1 MSRQHINAYRT
12 RLANLRDRS
21 GSANEGVV
29 SDAFRFLLERWGGS
43 ADLMLVPQW
52 EATGPRGNAIRI
64 DGALV
69 PKSIRF
75 PLGFWEAKDQKDDLA
90 REIAKKIRDGYPT
103 DNIIFEDTREA
114 VLYQNRVEVWRA
126 PLTGDDDAP
135 LVALLTRF
143 FAYDRPEI
151 AEFKAAAKQFHA
163 DLPVTLGVLREA
175 LAEAEAKNATYRDAA
190 AAFLDHAKAAIN
202 PAVTADDV
210 REMLIQ
216 HILTEAIFARVFDDA
231 AYHTENNVAQRL
243 MALEK
248 AFFTGDLRHR
258 TTERLKPYYNAITR
272 AATGIPG
279 RAEKQ
284 AFLKTIY
291 EGFYKVYN
299 PKAADRLGVV
309 YTPGEIVRFMIRG
322 ADWLCEK
329 HFGKC
334 LIDPGVEILDPATGT
349 GTFIVEL
356 LEHFA
361 GDREKLR
368 HKYKEELHANEVA
381 ILPYYVANLNIEATY
396 AALTGQYAEFPNLCF
411 VDTLDNTAGLGVFAG
426 HQGDMFGSFS
436 DENIGRIKRQ
446 NERKISVIIGN
457 PPYNANQQNENDNN
471 KNRTYARIDAR
482 IKDTYIKASTAQ
494 KTKLY
499 DMYARFFRWASD
511 RLKDEGIVAF
521 ITNRS
526 FIDAKT
532 FDGFRKTVFQGFS
545 ELYIIDL
552 GGDYKNPGAAGK
564 ANVFGISTGVAIAFL
579 IKRDAGVLA
588 KSVGIASLP
597 DSDAREK
604 LAWLDSVDLPA
615 IDFRQ
620 IKPSMA
626 GQWINQSTT
635 DWTSLAAVADLKT
648 KSSAIKSQEK
658 SIFKLISLGVITARD
673 DWVYARSDEEL
684 LAKVDK
690 ITQEYSTAIADPRP
704 WAVTDAD
711 EPRFRSPTIKWTRR
725 LKKLGR
731 RRQKID
737 PPQVRNCMYRPFA
750 RRWLALSKQL
760 NEELYSNE
768 SVWPASG
775 LPNRAIWIND
785 TGARSNF
792 MSLATDAVADY
803 HFGASVDGYQQL
815 PRYRYL
821 PSGERVDNVT
831 DWAVAQFAAR
841 YPDAAVTKDA
851 IFAYVY
857 AALHDPVYRTTYA
870 ADLRREFPRI
880 PLHDDFARW
889 VAWGQALLD
898 LHIGYETVA
907 PFALTRVDTPTGK
920 PPVPKLKSL
929 PDTGVIVLDSDTQLT
944 GMPATAWDYRLGNR
958 SAIDWVLDQ
967 HKEKKIKDPTVARLF
982 DTYRFADHKE
992 RVIDLLGRVIAVS
1005 LATVAITEAMAALP
1019 RLEESAALRSVAR

>member
-29 SDAFRFLLERWGGS
+29 SDAFRFLLERWGAS
-43 ADLMLVPQW
+43 DDLMLVPQW

-75 PLGFWEAKDQKDDLA
+75 PLGYWEAKDQKDELA

-114 VLYQNRVEVWRA
+114 VLYQNRVEVLRA
-126 PLTGDDDAP
+126 PLVGDDDG
-135 LVALLTRF
+135 LIALLTRF

-151 AEFKAAAKQFHA
+151 AEFKAAAKRFHA
-163 DLPVTLGVLREA
+163 DLPVTLGVLRDA
-175 LAEAEAKNATYRDAA
+175 LAEAEANNPAYRDAA
-190 AAFLDHAKAAIN
+190 AAFLDHAHAAIN

-231 AYHTENNVAQRL
+231 AYHRENNVAQRL
-243 MALEK
+243 AALET
-248 AFFTGDLRHR
+248 AFLTGELRHR

-284 AFLKTIY
+284 TFLKTIY
-291 EGFYKVYN
+291 ESFYKVYN

-361 GDREKLR
+361 GDRDKLR

-396 AALTGQYAEFPNLCF
+396 AALTGQYAEYPNLCF
-411 VDTLDNTAGLGVFAG
+411 VDTLDNTAGLGMFAG

-457 PPYNANQQNENDNN
+457 PPYNANQRNENDNN
-471 KNRTYARIDAR
+471 KNRTYARVDAR
-482 IKDTYIKASTAQ
+482 IKDTYIRASDAQ
-494 KTKLY
+494 KTRMY
-499 DMYARFFRWASD
+499 DPYARFFRWASD
-511 RLKDEGIVAF
+511 RLKDEGIISF

-526 FIDAKT
+526 FYST
-532 FDGFRKTVFQGFS
+532 GSFDGFRRIVDSEFS
-545 ELYIIDL
+545 ALYVLDL
-552 GGDYKNPGAAGK
+552 GGDYKDPGPAGSS
-564 ANVFGISTGVAIAFL
+564 NVFGIGTGVAISFL
-579 IKRDAGVLA
+579 IKQKGRLGSQGINYLA
-588 KSVGIASLP
+588 VPNFSVI
-597 DSDAREK
+597 DK
-604 LAWLDSVDLPA
+604 LAWLSSTDP
-615 IDFRQ
+615 
-620 IKPSMA
+620 
-626 GQWINQSTT
+626 QSI
-635 DWTSLAAVADLKT
+635 DWTRRRLNNAGDWADPQSGFPDNFIKLASAKT
-648 KSSAIKSQEK
+648 TPRLNAASPA
-658 SIFKLISLGVITARD
+658 IFKLHTLGVVTNRD
-673 DWVYARSDEEL
+673 DWVYDIDRNRLARKLKYLTD
-684 LAKVDK
+684 AY
-690 ITQEYSTAIADPRP
+690 QTAITDLTP
-704 WAVTDAD
+704 WAKDD
-711 EPRFRSPTIKWTRR
+711 RLEPRFRSGGKWTRL
-725 LKKLGR
+725 LKGLAR
-731 RRQKID
+731 RRTPIIN
-737 PPQVRNCMYRPFA
+737 PNICEACYRPFVKRCFA
-750 RRWLALSKQL
+750 YSAQL
-760 NEELYSNE
+760 NEVHYLNGQVFPVSGFGSNR
-768 SVWPASG
+768 SIVITGPDSQKPWMALAVDCVPDLHLVGSG
-775 LPNRAIWIND
+775 A
-785 TGARSNF
+785 GSEE
-792 MSLATDAVADY
+792 
-803 HFGASVDGYQQL
+803 L

-841 YPDAAVTKDA
+841 YGAAAATKDA

-880 PLHDDFARW
+880 PFHDDFARW

-898 LHIGYETVA
+898 LHIGYEGVA
-907 PFALTRVDTPTGK
+907 PYPLTRVNASPGK

-929 PDTGVIVLDSDTQLT
+929 PDTGTIVLDSDTQLT
-944 GMPATAWDYRLGNR
+944 GVPLAAWDYRLGNR

-992 RVIDLLGRVIAVS
+992 QVIDLLGRVV
-1005 LATVAITEAMAALP
+1005 TV
-1019 RLEESAALRSVAR
+1019 SVATTSIVSEMCKVSDPKR

>member
-1 MSRQHINAYRT
+1 MSRQHVNAYRT
-12 RLANLRDRS
+12 RLANLRARS
-21 GSANEGVV
+21 GSSNEGVV

-75 PLGFWEAKDQKDDLA
+75 PLGYWEAKDQKDDLA
-90 REIAKKIRDGYPT
+90 REIAKKIAAGYPT

-114 VLYQNRVEVWRA
+114 VLYQNKVEVMRA
-126 PLTGDDDAP
+126 PLTGDDDV

-143 FAYDRPEI
+143 FAYNRPEI

-175 LAEAEAKNATYRDAA
+175 LAEAEAKNAAYRDAA

-322 ADWLCEK
+322 ADWLCEQ

-361 GDREKLR
+361 GGGADKLR

-396 AALTGQYAEFPNLCF
+396 AALTGHYAEFPNLCF
-411 VDTLDNTAGLGVFAG
+411 VDTLDNTAGLGKFAG
-426 HQGDMFGSFS
+426 YSPDLFGSFS

-511 RLKDEGIVAF
+511 RLQDEGIVAF

-526 FIDAKT
+526 FIDSRT
-532 FDGFRKTVFQGFS
+532 FDGFRKKVAEDFS
-545 ELYIIDL
+545 DIWVVDL
-552 GGDYKNPGAAGK
+552 GGDYKNEGVAGR
-564 ANVFGISTGVAIAFL
+564 ANVFGVQTGVAICFL
-579 IKRDAGVLA
+579 VRTKKRLKPTIKLTFSPDVDAGEKLSSLA
-588 KSVGIASLP
+588 NTDLEALDWTTIRP
-597 DSDAREK
+597 DSQ
-604 LAWLDSVDLPA
+604 ST
-615 IDFRQ
+615 
-620 IKPSMA
+620 
-626 GQWINQSTT
+626 WINKT
-635 DWTSLAAVADLKT
+635 DGFAETLLPVANKWAKARREGT
-648 KSSAIKSQEK
+648 GSQ
-658 SIFKLISLGVITARD
+658 SIFALYSLGVVTARD
-673 DWVYARSDEEL
+673 EWVYDADRIKL
-684 LAKVDK
+684 IKKVRFFTK
-690 ITQEYSTAIADPRP
+690 AY
-704 WAVTDAD
+704 TDAIRD
-711 EPRFRSPTIKWTRR
+711 LIAWKRVDAAEPRFANGIKWSRH
-725 LKKLGR
+725 LKTIA
-731 RRQKID
+731 RQRTPLRKQAI
-737 PPQVRNCMYRPFA
+737 VLAAYRPF
-750 RRWLALSKQL
+750 SK
-760 NEELYSNE
+760 
-768 SVWPASG
+768 
-775 LPNRAIWIND
+775 R
-785 TGARSNF
+785 
-792 MSLATDAVADY
+792 SLAYGPDLIEVQYRNNDLYGSLGDAPNVAIIFTDPSSQKPWMTLAVNAVADY
-803 HFGASVDGYQQL
+803 HFVGGAAAAETL

-821 PSGERVDNVT
+821 PSGERVDNIT
-831 DWAVAQFAAR
+831 DWGLAQFRAR
-841 YPDAAVTKDA
+841 YAAEAPELTKDD

-880 PLHDDFARW
+880 ALHDDFARW
-889 VAWGQALLD
+889 VAWGQRLLD
-898 LHIGYETVA
+898 LHIGYEAVE
-907 PFALTRVDTPTGK
+907 PFALERVDVPTGK
-920 PPVPKLKSL
+920 PPLPKLRSQ
-929 PDTGVIVLDSDTQLT
+929 PEAGVIVLDTDTQLT
-944 GMPATAWDYRLGNR
+944 GVPAAAWEYRLGNR

-992 RVIDLLGRVIAVS
+992 RVIDLLARVVTVS
-1005 LATVAITEAMAALP
+1005 LETVAITIAMAALQGSSKLASP
-1019 RLEESAALRSVAR
+1019 